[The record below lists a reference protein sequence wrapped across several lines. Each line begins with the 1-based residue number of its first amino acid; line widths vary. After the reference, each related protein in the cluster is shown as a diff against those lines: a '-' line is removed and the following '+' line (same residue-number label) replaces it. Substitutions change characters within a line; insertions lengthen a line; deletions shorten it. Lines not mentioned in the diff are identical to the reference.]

1 VSRRSFDAG
10 CAAKGTEFS
19 DQRVRRQIVAIV
31 DGRIT
36 NLKILERLAASLD
49 DQVAVRTFNHPQ
61 RALDDAEANPPDL
74 VIADVKLPD
83 LDGAEF
89 IRRFRAVRSCADVPI
104 VVITAYEDR
113 DLRAGALE
121 AGAADFLLSPVD
133 HREFRLRA
141 RNLLT
146 LRRQQMLLRER
157 GVPKEQGAT
166 EERHRDALRHSHELL
181 MRVIDAVP
189 VLVSATDHE
198 GRYVFVNEFY
208 ARHIGRPVASIVGL
222 TPVVVHDTAET
233 RAAMER
239 DRRIVAGLDPP
250 GSFEEPLVL
259 PNGESRVL
267 LTTKALLRD
276 QDERPSLVVTASLD
290 ISDRKE
296 AELALVAAKEEAELA
311 SRSKTEFLAN
321 MSHELRTP
329 LNAIIGFSQVMADE
343 VLGPLGSARYAG
355 YARDIA
361 SSAQHLLGIISDIL
375 DVSKLEAGKLDLD
388 QDEIEL
394 AQMLRDILH
403 LVVERARSL
412 EIGIELDLAPD
423 LPRLR
428 ADALKLKQVMLNLI
442 TNAIK
447 FSHPGGRVL
456 IRARMESDGMRL
468 SVVDRGIGMDAA
480 EIETAITRFGQV
492 ASTWNRRHPGTGLG
506 LPLAIGLVKLH
517 GGRLMIDS
525 EKGVGTTVTVWLPA
539 NRTIGESIALKA

>member
-1 VSRRSFDAG
+1 MPGMPRRREQD
-10 CAAKGTEFS
+10 FS
-19 DQRVRRQIVAIV
+19 DQRVRRQTVAIV

-49 DQVAVRTFNHPQ
+49 DQVTVRTFDHPL
-61 RALDDAEANPPDL
+61 RALDDAETNPPDL
-74 VIADVKLPD
+74 VIADAKLPD
-83 LDGAEF
+83 LDGTEF
-89 IRRFRAVRSCADVPI
+89 IRRFHALRSCGDVPI

-113 DLRAGALE
+113 ELRAAALE
-121 AGAADFLLSPVD
+121 VGAADFLLSPVD

-141 RNLLT
+141 RHLLT
-146 LRRQQMLLRER
+146 LRRQQLLLRER
-157 GVPKEQGAT
+157 GAPAKEQAASD
-166 EERHRDALRHSHELL
+166 EPRQRDALRHSHELL

-189 VLVSATDHE
+189 VLVSATDRE

-222 TPVVVHDTAET
+222 TPAVVHDTPET

-239 DRRIVAGLDPP
+239 DRRIVAGLDPA
-250 GSFEEPLVL
+250 GSFEEAIVL

-276 QDERPSLVVTASLD
+276 AEERPSLVVTASLD

-375 DVSKLEAGKLDLD
+375 DVSKLEAGRIELD
-388 QDEIEL
+388 QDEIEPT
-394 AQMLRDILH
+394 QMLRDVLH

-412 EIGIELDLAPD
+412 EIAIDLDLAPD

-428 ADALKLKQVMLNLI
+428 ADALKLKQVMLNLL

-456 IRARMESDGMRL
+456 VRGRVDDNGIRLA
-468 SVVDRGIGMDAA
+468 VVDHGIGMD
-480 EIETAITRFGQV
+480 ESEVETAITRFGQV

-517 GGRLMIDS
+517 GGKLTIDS
-525 EKGVGTTVTVWLPA
+525 EKGVGTTVTVWLPPSCMIDA
-539 NRTIGESIALKA
+539 GIALKA

>member
-1 VSRRSFDAG
+1 V
-10 CAAKGTEFS
+10 K
-19 DQRVRRQIVAIV
+19 RQTVAIV
-31 DGRIT
+31 DDRIT

-49 DQVAVRTFNHPQ
+49 EGVEVRTFDHPQ
-61 RALDDAEANPPDL
+61 RALDHAAQEPPDL
-74 VIADVKLPD
+74 VITDFKMPD
-83 LDGAEF
+83 LDGAAF
-89 IRRFRAVRSCADVPI
+89 IRRFRAVPGCADVP
-104 VVITAYEDR
+104 VMVITAYEDR
-113 DLRAGALE
+113 DLRYQALE
-121 AGAADFLLSPVD
+121 AGATDFLLSPVD
-133 HREFRLRA
+133 HHEFRVRS

-146 LRRQQMLLRER
+146 LRRQQLQLKER
-157 GVPKEQGAT
+157 ASSLEEQIAV
-166 EERHRDALRHSHELL
+166 EEQRHRDALRHSHELL

-189 VLVSATDHE
+189 VLVSATDRD
-198 GRYVFVNEFY
+198 GRYVFVNDFY

-222 TPVVVHDTAET
+222 TPVSVGDAPEA

-239 DRRIVAGLDPP
+239 DRRIIAGLDPP
-250 GSFEEPLVL
+250 GSFEEAIVL
-259 PNGESRVL
+259 PSGESRVL

-276 QDERPSLVVTASLD
+276 HDNRPSLVVTASLD
-290 ISDRKE
+290 ITDRKE

-375 DVSKLEAGKLDLD
+375 DVSKLEAGKVELDD
-388 QDEIEL
+388 DEVDVG
-394 AQMLRDILH
+394 QMSRDILH
-403 LVVERARSL
+403 LVVERARALELAL
-412 EIGIELDLAPD
+412 EIEVAPD

-428 ADALKLKQVMLNLI
+428 ADALKLKQVLLNLI

-456 IRARMESDGMRL
+456 IRGAMAEDGMRIE
-468 SVVDRGIGMDAA
+468 VVDHGIGMDEA

-492 ASTWNRRHPGTGLG
+492 ASTWNRKHPGTGLG

-517 GGRLMIDS
+517 GGRLLILS
-525 EKGVGTTVTVWLPA
+525 EKGVGTTVTVCLPMERA
-539 NRTIGESIALKA
+539 LRADTTINA

>member
-1 VSRRSFDAG
+1 MCRDRRRRRGDAF
-10 CAAKGTEFS
+10 AEH
-19 DQRVRRQIVAIV
+19 RLRRQTIAIV
-31 DGRIT
+31 DDRIT

-49 DQVAVRTFNHPQ
+49 DRVEVRTFDHPR
-61 RALDDAEANPPDL
+61 RALDYAALQPPDL
-74 VIADVKLPD
+74 VITDFKMPE

-89 IRRFRAVRSCADVPI
+89 IRRFRAAPACADVP
-104 VVITAYEDR
+104 VMVITAYEDR
-113 DLRAGALE
+113 DLRYQALE
-121 AGAADFLLSPVD
+121 AGATDFLLSPVD
-133 HREFRLRA
+133 HHEFRVRS
-141 RNLLT
+141 RNLLM
-146 LRRQQMLLRER
+146 LRRQQLLLKER
-157 GVPKEQGAT
+157 ASSLEEQIAV
-166 EERHRDALRHSHELL
+166 EEQRHRDALRHSHELL

-198 GRYVFVNEFY
+198 GRYVFVNDFY
-208 ARHIGRPVASIVGL
+208 ARHIGRPVAAIVGL
-222 TPVVVHDTAET
+222 TPVAVNDAPET

-250 GSFEEPLVL
+250 GSFEAAMVL
-259 PNGESRVL
+259 PTGETRVL

-276 QDERPSLVVTASLD
+276 HDQRPSLVVTASLD
-290 ISDRKE
+290 ITDRKE
-296 AELALVAAKEEAELA
+296 AELALLAAKEEAELA

-343 VLGPLGSARYAG
+343 VLGPLGSQRYAG

-375 DVSKLEAGKLDLD
+375 DVSKLEAGRVEIED
-388 QDEIEL
+388 DEIEIG
-394 AQMLRDILH
+394 QMARDVHH

-412 EIGIELDLAPD
+412 DIAIDIEVPAD

-428 ADALKLKQVMLNLI
+428 ADALKLKQVLLNLI

-456 IRARMESDGMRL
+456 IRGSLEENGLRIQVIDH
-468 SVVDRGIGMDAA
+468 GIGMDAA

-506 LPLAIGLVKLH
+506 LPLAIGLVELH
-517 GGRLMIDS
+517 GGRILIDS
-525 EKGVGTTVTVWLPA
+525 EKGVGTTVTICLPRK
-539 NRTIGESIALKA
+539 RTLPPAPP